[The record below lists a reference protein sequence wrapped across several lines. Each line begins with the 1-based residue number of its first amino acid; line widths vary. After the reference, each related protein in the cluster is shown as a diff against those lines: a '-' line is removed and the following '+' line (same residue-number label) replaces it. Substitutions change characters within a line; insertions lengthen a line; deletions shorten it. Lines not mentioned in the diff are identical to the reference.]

1 MEDLTKFLFLHV
13 KDGEKTDLSH
23 SSWDDIH
30 VVAGVL
36 KLYFR
41 LLPIPLIVFQV
52 YPLIM
57 AAASIYYPNKHN

>member
-1 MEDLTKFLFLHV
+1 M
-13 KDGEKTDLSH
+13 KDGEKMDLSN

-30 VVAGVL
+30 VIAGVL

-57 AAASIYYPNKHN
+57 AAASKDHFNKSSEIAVS

>member
-1 MEDLTKFLFLHV
+1 M
-13 KDGEKTDLSH
+13 DLSN

-30 VVAGVL
+30 VIAGVL

-57 AAASIYYPNKHN
+57 AAASKDHFNKSSEIAVS